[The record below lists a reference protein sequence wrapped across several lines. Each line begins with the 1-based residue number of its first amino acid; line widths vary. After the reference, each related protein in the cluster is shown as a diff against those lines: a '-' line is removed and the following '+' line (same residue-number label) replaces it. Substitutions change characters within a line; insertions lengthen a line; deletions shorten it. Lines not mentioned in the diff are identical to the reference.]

1 MRRRSTTAAV
11 FLTTAPWRRANT
23 DGRKMVSTPAA
34 ATHPPDFLFGLGGG
48 GEGCG
53 CVSRFWCGVGNVIA
67 NSCVV
72 ISSRGPIASDERGRT
87 AFFFSLFSC
96 FVFFRRLRFRFRRL
110 LSSCVAQIF
119 LLRPPEKGA
128 ALVAFV
134 LRLSDLPTS
143 RLLLNL

>member
-34 ATHPPDFLFGLGGG
+34 ATHPPDFLFGLGG